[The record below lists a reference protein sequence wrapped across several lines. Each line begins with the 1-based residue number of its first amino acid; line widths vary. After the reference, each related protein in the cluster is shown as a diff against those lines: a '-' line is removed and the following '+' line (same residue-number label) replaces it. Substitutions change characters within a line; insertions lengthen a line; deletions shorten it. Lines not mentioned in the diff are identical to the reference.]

1 MGTYYYHYLPLNKH
15 AACMGHCQKQKKKNK
30 TACIAW
36 VTFGGG
42 RGYLYLEK
50 GKKILLDPGPNWERQ
65 DEPNMSHRPAS
76 GSAFSRGKYNYPYD
90 GLH

>member
-15 AACMGHCQKQKKKNK
+15 AACMGPCQKKKK

-50 GKKILLDPGPNWERQ
+50 GKKNTIG
-65 DEPNMSHRPAS
+65 SRPKL
-76 GSAFSRGKYNYPYD
+76 GTPR
-90 GLH
+90 